1 MVRQV
6 LIIDDNVSDSNAIK
20 RHLSG
25 LRAEIYQ
32 ALRLGMAK
40 EDLTKFNKGD
50 IVICD
55 FKLPD
60 GNAVEL
66 MEWLDKKNI
75 GCSVFVITDVETV
88 ADAVA
93 SFRAGAKDYI
103 NKRLIGELLLP
114 KIKALFVKNEA
125 SNFPLL
131 FSRKSDGCLRAYSA
145 AHRVAPTNLNIL
157 IIGESGVGKE
167 PLAQEIYDLSTK
179 SDKPC
184 ILLDSGTLHYLA
196 LNHNAKQPMSLL
208 DAVAA
213 QFRKAQGGT
222 AILDNIELLSPDMQ
236 SIILHVLANS
246 KQDTRIIATATPN
259 IAELVAEGSFL
270 SALFYKIKEFTITL
284 PPLRECQD
292 DILLLADFYL
302 RHYNTEFGK
311 NVKRFD
317 NSSQKAMR
325 LHSWP
330 GNIRELKHVVRVAV
344 LKSRGDIVSKDNLEF
359 DTPAS
364 CIHMNFRLDD
374 TSFEKAKI
382 TAAIAH
388 TGGNIIQATKLLGIS
403 ERALWAK
410 RKKYGLK

>member
-125 SNFPLL
+125 CNFPLL

-145 AHRVAPTNLNIL
+145 AHRVAPTNLN
-157 IIGESGVGKE
+157 VVVWGKN
-167 PLAQEIYDLSTK
+167 LWHRRYMISVRNATNRVYCST
-179 SDKPC
+179 
-184 ILLDSGTLHYLA
+184 
-196 LNHNAKQPMSLL
+196 
-208 DAVAA
+208 VE
-213 QFRKAQGGT
+213 R
-222 AILDNIELLSPDMQ
+222 
-236 SIILHVLANS
+236 SIILL
-246 KQDTRIIATATPN
+246 
-259 IAELVAEGSFL
+259 
-270 SALFYKIKEFTITL
+270 
-284 PPLRECQD
+284 
-292 DILLLADFYL
+292 
-302 RHYNTEFGK
+302 
-311 NVKRFD
+311 
-317 NSSQKAMR
+317 
-325 LHSWP
+325 
-330 GNIRELKHVVRVAV
+330 
-344 LKSRGDIVSKDNLEF
+344 
-359 DTPAS
+359 
-364 CIHMNFRLDD
+364 
-374 TSFEKAKI
+374 
-382 TAAIAH
+382 
-388 TGGNIIQATKLLGIS
+388 
-403 ERALWAK
+403 
-410 RKKYGLK
+410 

>member
-1 MVRQV
+1 MARQI
-6 LIIDDNVSDSNAIK
+6 LIIDDNVSDSNEIK

-32 ALRLGMAK
+32 ALRIGMAK

-55 FKLPD
+55 VKLPD
-60 GNAVEL
+60 GDAVEL

-75 GCSVFVITDVETV
+75 RCSVFVVTDVETV

-93 SFRAGAKDYI
+93 SFRAGAKDYV

-114 KIKALFVKNEA
+114 KIKALFVKNDV

-131 FSRKSDGCLRAYSA
+131 FSRKSDGCLRAYSS
-145 AHRVAPTNLNIL
+145 AHRVAPTNLNVL

-184 ILLDSGTLHYLA
+184 VLLDCGTLHYLA
-196 LNHNAKQPMSLL
+196 LNHNSKQPMSLL
-208 DAVAA
+208 DVVAS
-213 QFRKAQGGT
+213 QFHKVQGGT
-222 AILDNIELLSPDMQ
+222 VILDNVQLLSPDMQ

-259 IAELVAEGSFL
+259 ITELVAEESFL

-292 DILLLADFYL
+292 DIPLLADFYL
-302 RHYNTEFGK
+302 RHYNNEFGK

-317 NSSQKAMR
+317 NSAQKAMR
-325 LHSWP
+325 FHLWP
-330 GNIRELKHVVRVAV
+330 GNIRELRHVVRVAV
-344 LKSRGDIVSKDNLEF
+344 LKSRGDVISKDNLEL

-364 CIHMNFRLDD
+364 SVHMNFRLDD
-374 TSFEKAKI
+374 SSFEKAKI

-388 TGGNIIQATKLLGIS
+388 TGGNMAHAAKLLGIC
-403 ERALWAK
+403 EKALWAK